1 MQRNLIIKVCG
12 MKYSDN
18 RQALEVLPI
27 DIFGMIFYPPS
38 PRFVNPANHSTLFS
52 LSDTPKSKAGVFVDA
67 QADQIHEI
75 IRLTRLTHVQLHG
88 SETSGYCQLIRKS
101 GISVIKAFRVDES
114 FDFSKIEE
122 YSDMVDFFLF
132 DTRADK
138 PGGTGKK
145 FNWQLLENYKANKPF
160 FLSGGIKPEDAEQIL
175 KIDHPQLYGIDLNS
189 GFEDGPGLKN
199 FELLKDFLD
208 KILNFKL

>member
-1 MQRNLIIKVCG
+1 
-12 MKYSDN
+12 MKYPDN
-18 RQALEVLPI
+18 RKALEVLPI

-38 PRFVNPANHSTLFS
+38 SRFVDFANYSTLLS
-52 LSDTPKSKAGVFVDA
+52 LSATEKNKAGVFFDA
-67 QADQIHEI
+67 QADHILEI
-75 IRLTRLTHVQLHG
+75 VRFAKLTHIQLHG
-88 SETSGYCQLIRKS
+88 NESPGFCQLIKKT

-114 FDFSKIEE
+114 FDFDFIRE

-132 DTRADK
+132 DTKAEK

-145 FNWQLLENYKANKPF
+145 FNWQLLDNYKEDKPF
-160 FLSGGIKPEDAEQIL
+160 FLSGGIKPEDAEILL

-189 GFEDGPGLKN
+189 GFEDGPGHKN

-208 KILNFKL
+208 QILNFKL